1 MPAHAHRSRVAR
13 ARRLVVKVGTRV
25 LVDGRGRPR
34 PERIQAIVDQIARLR
49 ADAREVVLVSSG
61 AVGAGLD
68 PLGFARR
75 PRDLMG
81 LQMAAAVG
89 QTRLMGLYGARFG
102 EKGISVGQVLLNHG
116 DLKTRNRHLNARNAL
131 LGLLH
136 RGVVPIVN
144 ENDVVSVDEIRLGDN
159 DTLAALVSV
168 LVDADL
174 LVLCTSVNGLREPVG
189 EPVDKPADGAGGR
202 TRRVSCLARVDA
214 AALALAG
221 GKGSDLSTGGM
232 ATKLRAADTANRAG
246 ALSLIVDGRKP
257 DTLLRACAG
266 EDVGTLVG
274 PIDPDRRVRGKR
286 KHWIAFFHKPT
297 GRVVVDDG
305 ARAALV
311 RDGKSL
317 LAAGVRAVEGRFDIG
332 AVVEVTGPGGTVF
345 ATGLTEFASDDLI
358 KIQGEK
364 SPRILEILGPAVSTE
379 VIHRDNLALHSSE
392 GDPHAQTH

>member
-1 MPAHAHRSRVAR
+1 MAHA
-13 ARRLVVKVGTRV
+13 RRIVVKFGTRV
-25 LVDGRGRPR
+25 LVDARGRPR
-34 PERIQAIVDQIARLR
+34 PERIHAIVDQVARLR
-49 ADAREVVLVSSG
+49 ADGREVVLVSSG

-75 PRDLMG
+75 PRDLVG

-89 QTRLMGLYGARFG
+89 QTRLMALYGARF
-102 EKGISVGQVLLNHG
+102 EKQHIPVGQVLLNHG
-116 DLKTRNRHLNARNAL
+116 DLKTRKRHLNARNTL

-174 LVLCTSVNGLREPVG
+174 LVLCTSVNGLRETLG
-189 EPVDKPADGAGGR
+189 DTRR
-202 TRRVSCLARVDA
+202 TRRISHLPRVDA
-214 AALALAG
+214 RALALVA

-232 ATKLRAADTANRAG
+232 ATKLRAAETANQAG

-257 DTLLRACAG
+257 DALLRACAG
-266 EDVGTLVG
+266 DDIGTLVG
-274 PIDPDRRVRGKR
+274 PVEPARRLRGKR

-297 GRVVVDDG
+297 GRILIDAG
-305 ARAALV
+305 ARTALV

-317 LAAGVRAVEGRFDIG
+317 LAAGVRAVEGHFETG
-332 AVVEVTGPGGTVF
+332 AVVEVAGPDGDVV
-345 ATGLTEFASDDLI
+345 ATGLTEFASSDLQQ
-358 KIQGEK
+358 IQGEK
-364 SPRILEILGPAVSTE
+364 SARILEILGPAVSTE
-379 VIHRDNLALHSSE
+379 VIHRDNLALCK
-392 GDPHAQTH
+392 P